1 MSLDNYLLFV
11 FASILLCIVPGPD
24 MIFLLSRT
32 IAQGKKAG
40 IAAAVGINVGAY
52 VHLFAAILGI
62 SAILASSAYAFTVIK
77 WLGAAYLVYIGIKI
91 LFSSQGGII
100 IDGSDVKK
108 QNYSNIFWQ
117 GFLSDV
123 LNPKVAI
130 FFLAFLPQFIK
141 PGSDNK
147 TLQILFLGVTVNV
160 IAILINI
167 VIVYFSSIL
176 TNRLRE
182 NKKISGRLNRIM
194 GSVFILL
201 GLKLA
206 SEKL

>member
-147 TLQILFLGVTVNV
+147 TLQVLFLGVTVNV